1 MIQYERRQQIL
12 RYLEEHQ
19 SATVRELAATV
30 FASEAS
36 VRRDLESL
44 EEQGHVRRTYGGVL
58 LSQYRN
64 SVVPFDLR
72 DAENSAAKEQIAKRA
87 ADMIPDGSTVMLDAS
102 STARRIVK
110 YLAGRRDLKIITNSQ
125 KLFDEPVGAGIEL
138 YCTGGAYRPQN
149 HDFVGAGAE
158 RYLAG
163 VTADLLFFSSQGI
176 SEDGEISDVS
186 EEETSLRRV
195 MLSRAK
201 RKFFLCDASKL
212 GVRRVFTLCY
222 KDDLDGILCNVPLP
236 WEDAFGG
243 TS

>member
-12 RYLEEHQ
+12 RYLEEHR
-19 SATVRELAATV
+19 SATVKELSACV

-36 VRRDLESL
+36 VRRDLEAL
-44 EEQGHVRRTYGGVL
+44 EAQGHVRRTYGGVL
-58 LSQYRN
+58 LSQYQN

-72 DAENSAAKEQIAKRA
+72 DADNSTAKEQIAARA

-110 YLAGRRDLKIITNSQ
+110 YLTGRRDLKIITNSQ
-125 KLFDEPVGAGIEL
+125 KLFDEPVGEGIEL
-138 YCTGGAYRPQN
+138 YCTGGAYRPKN

-158 RYLAG
+158 RYLLG
-163 VTADLLFFSSQGI
+163 VTADLLFFSSQGL

-195 MLSRAK
+195 MLARAK
-201 RKFFLCDASKL
+201 KKYFLCDDSKL
-212 GVRRVFTLCY
+212 GVRRVFTLCH
-222 KDDLDGILCNVPLP
+222 KDELDGVICNLPLP
-236 WEDAFGG
+236 WEK
-243 TS
+243 